1 MLMEVGKHGKSCLI
15 CLDRLDLVCQQDMP
29 SRHPKTQRRSGLKRL
44 ALKIEFEESLLK
56 SIIKATGAGTPLRR
70 KCRQKRGSLK

>member
-56 SIIKATGAGTPLRR
+56 SIVKATGAGKPLRR